1 MFGKKQKPEVEPDG
15 GLALDGLT
23 ADQEAPV
30 PSEEFRA
37 AFEAADNV
45 IKGRQEAEARALA
58 EAQEA
63 AAHKRRRCGW
73 TRCGSR
79 RAT

>member
-45 IKGRQEAEARALA
+45 IKGRQEAEARAPMWVDALRLA
-58 EAQEA
+58 KGDVARDVP
-63 AAHKRRRCGW
+63 RR
-73 TRCGSR
+73 
-79 RAT
+79 